1 MKPIYF
7 PYTYVPQWVAQ
18 ALATCFE
25 HFMVCGPAGTNVPH
39 EMPTWVDSK
48 VMEIRSPL
56 QIDGQAIKRVVE
68 DYRSFAR
75 LHQSSK
81 EIKTTAVL
89 KQQESVPFFDEMA
102 VSQIVSEVKK
112 NIESET
118 SNKDFDA
125 LFCAQ
130 VFLHFAQEFD
140 RQRDELSQGLGICD
154 QRSQELIK
162 SLRGPDAIEPLAS
175 AHAAE
180 IKFDEPGEYMVLD
193 RLKAWVRLFM
203 ADPVDSGL
211 FVTSSQSVFN
221 HLMESQPDAEMIIES
236 AELPA
241 VRPEDGAFLTW
252 RDRFLKQI
260 QDLIETEGSEP
271 EHDLANIPR
280 FATAGSNV
288 ALTLYRLPA
297 RSWRDLFAPIL
308 GTQSNHINQSQLTLK
323 SKNIMFGFFERQS
336 FDLPDF

>member
-7 PYTYVPQWVAQ
+7 PYTYVHQWVAQ
-18 ALATCFE
+18 ALATCFK
-25 HFMVCGPAGTNVPH
+25 HFMVCVPAGANVPH
-39 EMPTWVDSK
+39 EMRTWVDSK

-56 QIDGQAIKRVVE
+56 QIDEQAIKRVVE

-75 LHQSSK
+75 LHKSSK

-89 KQQESVPFFDEMA
+89 RQQESVPFFDEMA

-118 SNKDFDA
+118 SNKEFDA

-130 VFLHFAQEFD
+130 VFLHFAHEFD
-140 RQRDELSQGLGICD
+140 RQRDELSQGLGTCD

-162 SLRGPDAIEPLAS
+162 SLRGPDAIELLAS

-180 IKFDEPGEYMVLD
+180 IKVDESGEYMALD

-221 HLMESQPDAEMIIES
+221 HLLESQPDAEKIIES

-241 VRPEDGAFLTW
+241 VRPEDGAFMTW
-252 RDRFLKQI
+252 RDSFLKQI
-260 QDLIETEGSEP
+260 QELIETVGSEP
-271 EHDLANIPR
+271 AHDLSNIPR
-280 FATAGSNV
+280 FATGGHNV

-297 RSWRDLFAPIL
+297 RSWRDLFAPTL
-308 GTQSNHINQSQLTLK
+308 GTQSNHITQSQLMLR

>member
-25 HFMVCGPAGTNVPH
+25 HFMVCGPVGTNVPH
-39 EMPTWVDSK
+39 EMQTWVNSK
-48 VMEIRSPL
+48 VMEIHSPL
-56 QIDGQAIKRVVE
+56 QIDEQAIKRVIE

-89 KQQESVPFFDEMA
+89 RQQESVPFFDEMA
-102 VSQIVSEVKK
+102 VSRIVSEVKK

-118 SNKDFDA
+118 SNKDLDA

-140 RQRDELSQGLGICD
+140 RQRDELSQGLGIYD

-162 SLRGPDAIEPLAS
+162 NLRGPDAIESLAS
-175 AHAAE
+175 VPATEITVEEAAE
-180 IKFDEPGEYMVLD
+180 YMALD

-211 FVTSSQSVFN
+211 FLTSSQSVFN
-221 HLMESQPDAEMIIES
+221 HLMESQLDAEKIIES
-236 AELPA
+236 AQLPA
-241 VRPEDGAFLTW
+241 VRPEDGAFMTW
-252 RDRFLKQI
+252 RNRFLKQI
-260 QDLIETEGSEP
+260 QDLIETEASEP
-271 EHDLANIPR
+271 AHDLSNIPR
-280 FATAGSNV
+280 FAATGINV

-308 GTQSNHINQSQLTLK
+308 GTQSNHRTQSQLSLK
-323 SKNIMFGFFERQS
+323 SKNILFGFFERQS